1 MVTGAGAGVG
11 RDIAFAL
18 ADAGVAV
25 AVNDLNIERA
35 EAVAARIEAAGG
47 NAIALG
53 ADISNRFAVANMIEQ
68 ARDAFGSLHILVNA
82 ARISKAE
89 PLLAMDEWD
98 WRRQIEVNLTGAFF
112 CTQLLGRVMADEG
125 GGGIINVA
133 PLASLQGSEKGRVAY
148 VTAKA
153 GLLALT
159 RQTAAELAEY
169 GIRVNAVAG
178 DDRDAVVEAALH
190 LCSDVAFD
198 MSGRIIKVDDAGHGA
213 SFAG

>member
-1 MVTGAGAGVG
+1 
-11 RDIAFAL
+11 
-18 ADAGVAV
+18 
-25 AVNDLNIERA
+25 
-35 EAVAARIEAAGG
+35 
-47 NAIALG
+47 
-53 ADISNRFAVANMIEQ
+53 
-68 ARDAFGSLHILVNA
+68 
-82 ARISKAE
+82 
-89 PLLAMDEWD
+89 MDEWD

-125 GGGIINVA
+125 GGGIINIA
-133 PLASLQGSEKGRVAY
+133 PLSAFESRVNARVAY

-159 RQTAAELAEY
+159 RQAADELAEY

-178 DDRDAVVEAALH
+178 DDRDAVVEAALN